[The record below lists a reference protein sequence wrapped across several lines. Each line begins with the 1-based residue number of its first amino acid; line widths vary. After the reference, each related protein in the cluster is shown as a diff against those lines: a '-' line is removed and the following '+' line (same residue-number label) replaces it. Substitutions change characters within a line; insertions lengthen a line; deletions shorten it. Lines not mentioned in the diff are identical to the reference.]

1 MATASGMNTLSAL
14 DRVPVGSPC
23 CWAKA
28 LTTVAGRPLNGRDSA
43 ACGVGKEF
51 QPRFAQPLWNFS
63 AYRDCGIGG
72 HG

>member
-1 MATASGMNTLSAL
+1 MKTLSAE

-28 LTTVAGRPLNGRDSA
+28 LTTVAWRPLKGRDSA

-51 QPRFAQPLWNFS
+51 QPSSAQPL
-63 AYRDCGIGG
+63 
-72 HG
+72 